1 MSTGNNGP
9 VLLVSSLSE
18 LPEAAP
24 SRTRRRPPVSSPE
37 QASAR
42 KIPEEHRK
50 IIEEM
55 RKNTRSLEDDDWGKK

>member
-1 MSTGNNGP
+1 
-9 VLLVSSLSE
+9 
-18 LPEAAP
+18 
-24 SRTRRRPPVSSPE
+24 VSSPE